1 VPAAD
6 SARRVERRGGEWS
19 MAKVLVY
26 NEEARRYLE
35 TGVNK
40 LADAVKVTLGPK
52 GRNVVLEKM
61 AGAPVITNDGVSI
74 AREIHLSDPFENMG
88 AHLVREVASQTSD
101 AVGDGTTTA
110 IVLAQAMVREGM
122 RHIAEDGANPMLL
135 RRGIEQAA
143 ARVRDELS
151 SAARE
156 VEGRRELA
164 HVATIAANNDPEI
177 GEIIAEALDTVGRE
191 GVVTVAESPAL
202 GLGLELA
209 EGLQWDYGYLS
220 PYMVTDGARMEAVF
234 DDALILLTD
243 QTIAQVQVLMPVL
256 EQVMQ
261 AQRPLVVVAE
271 NVDGPALGMLVT
283 NSMHGTFRSVAVRAP
298 GFGHR
303 RLNHLQ
309 DLAALT
315 GGEVVSKQSGM
326 KLEATTL
333 QRLGRARKVTVSEGS
348 TTIVGGGG
356 SSEEVRR
363 RIAQIR
369 AELERAQNP
378 HDREHLQER
387 LANLAGRVA
396 VITVGAATEVE
407 LKEKQRRTEG
417 ALAATRAAV
426 EEGILPGGG
435 TALVNVEHVL
445 DDVVGRTDEAAMGA
459 EIVHDA
465 LSEPLRWIAAN
476 AGHDGPGVVAEV
488 RELPPGHG
496 LNALDG
502 AYGDMIAAGVMDAA
516 KVTRSA
522 LQSAVSIAALLLTTE
537 ALVAEEVVAQPG
549 AVPVPGF
556 GDLAEG
562 IARPSSPAGSPAP

>member
-1 VPAAD
+1 M
-6 SARRVERRGGEWS
+6 GK
-19 MAKVLVY
+19 MLTY
-26 NEEARRYLE
+26 NEDARRYLE

-74 AREIHLSDPFENMG
+74 AQEIHLSDPFENMG
-88 AHLVREVASQTSD
+88 AHLVREVASQTAD
-101 AVGDGTTTA
+101 EVGDGTTTA
-110 IVLAQAMVREGM
+110 TVLAQAMVREGM
-122 RHIAEDGANPMLL
+122 RQISEGANPMLL

-143 ARVRDELS
+143 ARVRDELWR
-151 SAARE
+151 AARE
-156 VEGRRELA
+156 VSGKPELEQ
-164 HVATIAANNDPEI
+164 VATIAASDDPEI
-177 GEIIAEALDTVGRE
+177 GSVIAEALDAVGRE
-191 GVVTVAESPAL
+191 GVITVEPSPAL
-202 GLGLELA
+202 GLGLEFA
-209 EGLQWDYGYLS
+209 EGLQWDHGYLS
-220 PYMVTDGARMEAVF
+220 PYMVTDASRMEVAF
-234 DDALILLTD
+234 EDPLILLTD
-243 QTIAQVQVLMPVL
+243 QTISQVQVLMPVL
-256 EQVMQ
+256 EQVMK

-283 NSMHGTFRSVAVRAP
+283 NAAHGTFRSVAVRAP

-315 GGEVVSKQSGM
+315 GGQVVSKDGGM
-326 KLEATTL
+326 KLEAMTL
-333 QRLGRARKVTVSEGS
+333 ERFGRARQVKITEGL
-348 TTIVGGGG
+348 TTIVGGAG
-356 SSEEVRR
+356 SEADVRAR
-363 RIAQIR
+363 VGQIKAELAR
-369 AELERAQNP
+369 AENP

-387 LANLAGRVA
+387 LAKLAGRVA
-396 VITVGAATEVE
+396 VIRVGGATEVE
-407 LKEKQRRTEG
+407 RKERQRRTEG

-435 TALVNVEHVL
+435 TAFVDAQRVL
-445 DDVVGRTDEAAMGA
+445 EDLGGLTGEQAIGA
-459 EIVHDA
+459 VIVHDA
-465 LSEPLRWIAAN
+465 LSEPLRWIASN
-476 AGHDGPGVVAEV
+476 AGHDGPATVAEV

-496 LNALDG
+496 LDALSG
-502 AYGDMIAAGVMDAA
+502 EYVDMIEAGVIDAA

-537 ALVAEEVVAQPG
+537 ALVAEELVAQPG
-549 AVPVPGF
+549 AVLAPGF